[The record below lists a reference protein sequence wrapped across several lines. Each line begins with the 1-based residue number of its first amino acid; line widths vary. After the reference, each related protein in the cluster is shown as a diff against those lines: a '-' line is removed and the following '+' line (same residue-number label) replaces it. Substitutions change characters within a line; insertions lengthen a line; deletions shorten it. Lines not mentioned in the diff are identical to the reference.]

1 MKAKSL
7 LIGTVLALCGTGANA
22 QWVVTD
28 PGNLAQSI
36 INMSDNIAHT
46 SKTAVNTA
54 DSFAETVKIYEQAKK
69 YYDQL
74 KAVNDLIQDARK
86 VRDIILMVG
95 DVSDIYVTNFKK
107 MMNDDNFSS
116 RELDES
122 NGVLQDLRQV
132 INVSTLSMTDKDRMD
147 VVDNCYY
154 EMRRYRNLVS
164 YYTNKNI
171 AVSYLRARKKND
183 MERVM
188 RLYGNETSKYW

>member
-7 LIGTVLALCGTGANA
+7 LIGTVLALCGTGTNA

-95 DVSDIYVTNFKK
+95 DVSDIYVTNFGK
-107 MMNDDNFSS
+107 MMNDGNFSPPRAGRHRLRLHPPAGGEQRRAAGS
-116 RELDES
+116 QAGHQREHALHD
-122 NGVLQDLRQV
+122 RQGAHGRGGP
-132 INVSTLSMTDKDRMD
+132 L
-147 VVDNCYY
+147 
-154 EMRRYRNLVS
+154 L
-164 YYTNKNI
+164 
-171 AVSYLRARKKND
+171 L
-183 MERVM
+183 
-188 RLYGNETSKYW
+188 